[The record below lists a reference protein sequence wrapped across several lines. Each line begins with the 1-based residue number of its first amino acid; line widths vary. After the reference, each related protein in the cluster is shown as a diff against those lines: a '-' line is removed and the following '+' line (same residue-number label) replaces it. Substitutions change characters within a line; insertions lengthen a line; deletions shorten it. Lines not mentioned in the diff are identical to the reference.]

1 MAHAELKMIKLLVCL
16 LLFLSVAQG
25 QVNDCRNDWPNLGR
39 YDKDNKTVAPP
50 TKNEQRVVFMGDSKW
65 IREYA
70 RVNHHTY
77 LDYFSATVDARG
89 FFKEELSYD
98 GLHPNKEG
106 YAVMAPLA
114 EAAITASLKRSK

>member
-39 YDKDNKTVAPP
+39 YDKDNKAVAPP

-70 RVNHHTY
+70 
-77 LDYFSATVDARG
+77 
-89 FFKEELSYD
+89 
-98 GLHPNKEG
+98 
-106 YAVMAPLA
+106 
-114 EAAITASLKRSK
+114 